1 MKKKAL
7 IPLLPIIPLLFMGNS
22 PSPYP
27 HSEHYEE
34 LSLIS
39 VEYEEGFDV
48 DADGNHYYYAIMQI
62 SNDGDGFAEVDEI
75 VYHNGEN
82 SVAVDSGDYMKLVRP
97 HSEMTVKGLVHGMDT
112 DFTNAHLTSRAYT
125 QYEEVFFDSIKFD
138 NMYSSEDYIDYTF
151 QVEGLDIDE
160 NYYYSLICEYTVGSE
175 TYADITFNPYDTV
188 TVRLNE
194 VIDAR
199 DIEINHIYYLRG
211 HQRGRYGFN
220 EDSLWTLVWML
231 TIFLLVLGFFVS
243 SIVVPIVIVTKKP
256 WRKK

>member
-39 VEYEEGFDV
+39 VEYEDAFV
-48 DADGNHYYYAIMQI
+48 DDDGNHYYYAIMQI

-97 HSEMTVKGLVHGMDT
+97 HSEMTVKG
-112 DFTNAHLTSRAYT
+112 
-125 QYEEVFFDSIKFD
+125 
-138 NMYSSEDYIDYTF
+138 
-151 QVEGLDIDE
+151 
-160 NYYYSLICEYTVGSE
+160 
-175 TYADITFNPYDTV
+175 
-188 TVRLNE
+188 
-194 VIDAR
+194 
-199 DIEINHIYYLRG
+199 
-211 HQRGRYGFN
+211 
-220 EDSLWTLVWML
+220 
-231 TIFLLVLGFFVS
+231 
-243 SIVVPIVIVTKKP
+243 
-256 WRKK
+256 